1 MKLLYLNPVFSARR
15 AIKLF
20 LCLLSGIFILTGTA
34 RIYAAETQE
43 PIREG
48 IFAGPVEL
56 SGLNKAEAEKAIE
69 SYIDSLSAAELVLV
83 APGENTVTV
92 TAGDLGLKWLNR
104 ELLEEAASL
113 GNVGNIIRRYKALSD
128 LKKNHQVY
136 NIELSADENLI
147 RSLINDRC
155 TVYNISASDAT
166 ITKSGGEISVQGGND
181 GESIDVEASVSGILS
196 YISNELTKEGGRI
209 KLVTNIVNPKGD
221 PATLSKI
228 KDRLGTFTTT
238 YKASS
243 ADRAANVANGAAH
256 INGKILY
263 PGEQLSVYET
273 VSPFTEENGYHLAG
287 SYLNGL
293 VVESLGGG
301 ICQVSTTLYQAV
313 LRAELQVDQ
322 RSNHSMV
329 VDYVPH
335 SGDAAIAGTAK
346 DFKFTNNLK
355 YPVYIEAVTPGD
367 RSLTFNIY
375 GVEERPSNRTLEFES
390 VDISEEQPEG
400 EKIVLDPSQPA
411 GFAKTQS
418 AHVGYS
424 SEYYKIVKVDGKE
437 VSRERVNKSH
447 YQAVPRTLTLGS
459 ATDNPVTTAAL
470 QKAAATG
477 NIDYCKAVAASIEID
492 GGAGA
497 LAQAEALAAAGGEGA
512 ENAGQPENSGEQ
524 SDQGHNDEGHNDE
537 GHHDEGHNDEEHHD
551 EGHHDSE
558 QEGDG

>member
-1 MKLLYLNPVFSARR
+1 MKLLGG
-15 AIKLF
+15 
-20 LCLLSGIFILTGTA
+20 LLSLSLALSAFLPLPVSA
-34 RIYAAETQE
+34 SPEKDV
-43 PIREG
+43 IREG
-48 IFAGPVEL
+48 IYAGPVEL
-56 SGLNKAEAEKAIE
+56 SGLSEAEARSAVDA
-69 SYIDSLSAAELVLV
+69 YVASLASAKLVLV
-83 APGENTVTV
+83 SPGDNTVTT
-92 TAGDLGLKWLNR
+92 TAGELGLTWDNP
-104 ELLEEAASL
+104 EFLEEAVSF

-128 LKKNHQVY
+128 LKKNHRVY
-136 NIELSADENLI
+136 DLALSADEEKV
-147 RSLINDRC
+147 RSVINQKC
-155 TVYNISASDAT
+155 TVYNISARDAS
-166 ITKSGGEISVQGGND
+166 ISKEGGSISVQGGND
-181 GESIDVEASVSGILS
+181 GEAIDVEASVSEVLQFIDH
-196 YISNELTKEGGRI
+196 ELTADGGEI

-228 KDRLGTFTTT
+228 KDVLGTFTTT
-238 YKASS
+238 YKHSS

-256 INGKILY
+256 LNGTILY
-263 PGEQLSVYET
+263 PGEQLSVYES

-313 LRAELQVDQ
+313 LRSELQVDQ

-355 YPVYIEAVTPGD
+355 YPIYIEAVTPGD
-367 RSLTFNIY
+367 RTLTFTVY
-375 GVEERPSNRTLEFES
+375 GVDERPANRTLEFES
-390 VDISEEQPEG
+390 VDVSEEQPEG

-459 ATDNPVTTAAL
+459 ATDNPVTLSAL
-470 QKAAATG
+470 QQAAATG
-477 NIDYCKAVAASIEID
+477 NIEYGKAVAASVQID

-497 LAQAEALAAAGGEGA
+497 LAQAQAVAAGEALQAPAEQTGESAQAPPA
-512 ENAGQPENSGEQ
+512 EHTEEHSQEHAEEEP
-524 SDQGHNDEGHNDE
+524 QGHTED
-537 GHHDEGHNDEEHHD
+537 
-551 EGHHDSE
+551 
-558 QEGDG
+558 

>member
-1 MKLLYLNPVFSARR
+1 MGLLYLNERSYARR
-15 AIKLF
+15 AALLL
-20 LCLLSGIFILTGTA
+20 LCLALTVFPAGTLKV
-34 RIYAAETQE
+34 YASDAEK
-43 PIREG
+43 PIRDG

-56 SGLNKAEAEKAIE
+56 SGLTRTEAEKAVE
-69 SYIDSLSAAELVLV
+69 DYVSSLSEAKLTLEC
-83 APGENTVTV
+83 PGGNSVTV
-92 TAGDLGLKWLNR
+92 AAGELGLCWTNT
-104 ELLEEAASL
+104 ELLDEAVSL

-128 LKKNHQVY
+128 LKNNPRIY
-136 NIELSADENLI
+136 ALELSADENLI

-155 TVYNISASDAT
+155 TVYNISAQDAS
-166 ITKSGGEISVQGGND
+166 ITKNGGEISVHGGND
-181 GESIDVEASVSGILS
+181 GESIDVEASVSGVINYIKSELS
-196 YISNELTKEGGRI
+196 NEGGRI
-209 KLVTNIVNPKGD
+209 KLVTNIVGPKGD

-228 KDRLGTFTTT
+228 KDKLGTFTTT

-243 ADRAANVANGAAH
+243 NDRAANVANGAAH
-256 INGKILY
+256 INGTILY
-263 PGEQLSVYET
+263 PGEQLSVYEK

-313 LRAELQVDQ
+313 LRSELQVDQ

-346 DFKFTNNLK
+346 DFKFTNNQK
-355 YPVYIEAVTPGD
+355 YPIYIEAVTPGD

-411 GFAKTQS
+411 GFARVQS
-418 AHVGYS
+418 AHVGYN
-424 SEYYKIVKVDGKE
+424 SEFYKIVKVDGKE
-437 VSRERVNKSH
+437 TSRERVNKSH

-459 ATDNPVTTAAL
+459 ATDNPVTLSAL
-470 QKAAATG
+470 QQAAATG
-477 NIDYCKAVAASIEID
+477 NIEYGRAVAASVQID
-492 GGAGA
+492 GGASA
-497 LAQAEALAAAGGEGA
+497 LAQAQAVAAGTTEA
-512 ENAGQPENSGEQ
+512 NTENAAVTQPAESTEGH
-524 SDQGHNDEGHNDE
+524 SDSEHTEHTEHTEHSEGHTDEGHNDDHE
-537 GHHDEGHNDEEHHD
+537 AG
-551 EGHHDSE
+551 